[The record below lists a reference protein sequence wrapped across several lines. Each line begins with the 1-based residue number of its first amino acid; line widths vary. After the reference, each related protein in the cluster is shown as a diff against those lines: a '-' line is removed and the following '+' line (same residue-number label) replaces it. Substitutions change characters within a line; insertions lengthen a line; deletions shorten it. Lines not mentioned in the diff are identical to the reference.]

1 MKIYGEYNR
10 ILIEIDS
17 RLSGK
22 SLKEV
27 FREEAGISSRLLKTS
42 KKSNSIF
49 LNDIPSK
56 TNKIVYEGD
65 VISIIMNEKSNIE
78 AEDIPLDIVYED
90 DDVLVINKDAFVL
103 VHPTKNVKSGTL
115 LNGVI
120 HYSLSKGEKY
130 KPHLVNRLD
139 RDTSGLLIVGK
150 NAYAHHELMKE
161 MEERR
166 LEKKYL
172 AISKGG
178 FKNKSGLIDFKISDK
193 KHEGINRLLS
203 EDGKVAET
211 VFRVI
216 KDNGD
221 LALVELEL
229 ITGRT
234 HQIRLHMSEIGHPLI
249 GDSLYGSFGL
259 DLLNRQALHAYSLK
273 FKSPR
278 KGMVEVKTE
287 LPEDMKK
294 VLGC

>member
-1 MKIYGEYNR
+1 MIIYGEYNR
-10 ILIEIDS
+10 ILIDIDS
-17 RLSGK
+17 YLNGK

-27 FREEAGISSRLLKTS
+27 LRGEAGISSRLLKTS
-42 KKSNSIF
+42 KKTNAIL
-49 LNDIPSK
+49 LNGIPSK
-56 TNKIVYEGD
+56 INKIVYEGD
-65 VISIIMNEKSNIE
+65 VVSLMMNEKSNIE
-78 AEDIPLDIVYED
+78 AEEMDLDIVYED
-90 DDVLVINKDAFVL
+90 DDVLVINKDPFVL

-115 LNGVI
+115 LNGLI
-120 HYSLSKGEKY
+120 KYSLSKGESY

-150 NAYAHHELMKE
+150 NAYSHYELMKE
-161 MEERR
+161 MEESK

-172 AISKGG
+172 AICKGG
-178 FKNKSGLIDFKISDK
+178 FKNKSGLIDLKISDK
-193 KHEGINRLLS
+193 KHEGINRILS
-203 EDGKVAET
+203 DDGKKAET

-216 KDNGD
+216 EDSGD

-234 HQIRLHMSEIGHPLI
+234 HQIRLHMSEIGHPLV
-249 GDSLYGSFGL
+249 GDSLYGSFAL

-273 FKSPR
+273 FRSPR
-278 KGMVEVKTE
+278 RELVEIKTE